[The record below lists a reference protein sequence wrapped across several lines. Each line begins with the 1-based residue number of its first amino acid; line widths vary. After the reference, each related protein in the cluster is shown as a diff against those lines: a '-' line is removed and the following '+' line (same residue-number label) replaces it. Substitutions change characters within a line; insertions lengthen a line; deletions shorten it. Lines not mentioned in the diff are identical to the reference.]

1 LKLKEKLE
9 KKKQQIKHQQE
20 KEKKMLKKPHQL
32 KRNDYI

>member
-20 KEKKMLKKPHQL
+20 KKMLKKVPQL
-32 KRNDYI
+32 KRSDYI